1 MVSHTDKV
9 RIIFG
14 LKIRQLR
21 LSKGFSLAEIA
32 DKVGFSVSYL
42 NEIEKGKK
50 YPKSDKIMALA
61 NFFEI
66 DYDHL
71 ISLKLVNEL
80 APIADILN
88 SSILTD
94 LPLEMF
100 GIEVSDFVDL
110 MSKSPT
116 KISAFINTL
125 KEISRTYDIQ
135 NEEFFEAVL
144 RSFQE
149 MNENYLPDI
158 EGVVDEFRKEFQIEK
173 TQKINN
179 DFIKKILFEQYNY
192 AISTFESEKNIDLA
206 FVDLIWKGNNKIVYN
221 DNLPEKELTFLL
233 AKELGFQLLK
243 LSTRPN
249 SYPIL
254 KVDSFEGIF
263 NNFKATYFARAL
275 LINKEVLVGRL
286 TYLLASPKWDSE
298 SFLATLSLFDTSPSV
313 FVDRVTNLLS
323 GHFGL
328 NNLFLLGM
336 QHDST
341 TNKFNTVNEMHL
353 RQLHSP
359 HGYARNEHYCRR
371 WLGLNIINK
380 LESENII
387 CESQISE
394 FSESS
399 SKYFVISVAYF
410 LRNGQKRSDTI
421 GFVLDNKLKT
431 VLNFVG
437 DTTIKKQIVNQT
449 CERCGINNC
458 AERIAAPIVYE
469 AKINKIKVIDA
480 VARYKG

>member
-1 MVSHTDKV
+1 
-9 RIIFG
+9 
-14 LKIRQLR
+14 
-21 LSKGFSLAEIA
+21 
-32 DKVGFSVSYL
+32 
-42 NEIEKGKK
+42 
-50 YPKSDKIMALA
+50 
-61 NFFEI
+61 
-66 DYDHL
+66 
-71 ISLKLVNEL
+71 
-80 APIADILN
+80 
-88 SSILTD
+88 
-94 LPLEMF
+94 
-100 GIEVSDFVDL
+100 
-110 MSKSPT
+110 
-116 KISAFINTL
+116 
-125 KEISRTYDIQ
+125 
-135 NEEFFEAVL
+135 
-144 RSFQE
+144 

-158 EGVVDEFRKEFQIEK
+158 EAVVDEFRKEFQIEK